1 MRVKI
6 RIDTGKDA
14 QEIAKIASGVKGNVT
29 ISDSSGFIV
38 NAKSI
43 LGALYA
49 MEFSELW
56 LSSDEDIYSQIEP
69 YVILESYPQ
78 K

>member
-14 QEIAKIASGVKGNVT
+14 QEIARITSGVKGNVT

>member
-14 QEIAKIASGVKGNVT
+14 QEIARITSGVKGNVT

-38 NAKSI
+38 NAKSV

>member
-14 QEIAKIASGVKGNVT
+14 QDIARITSGIKGKVT
-29 ISDSSGFIV
+29 ISDSSGFVV
-38 NAKSI
+38 NAKSV

-69 YVILESYPQ
+69 YVILESHL
-78 K
+78 